1 MALFATIDPPLMYQ
15 RNFINLRVRH
25 YSRKMSRSNV
35 VVVSLLLTV
44 GLCGAQTGRDNEP
57 YCQNAPKKVDITDA
71 DAIIH
76 GLRIGHSSLE
86 DVQQK
91 FGRADIERVSRE
103 EESDVSVCYIS
114 PIDQTI
120 LVFYSGAMGG
130 WKDVTWF
137 GIWSHEAA
145 FPHASQCASSTLVSQ
160 KIATDSG
167 LRLGLTKKEVAAIA
181 GRPTKVGPT
190 ASKYEYLCLQKMT
203 EEQVKGFKA
212 NNWDVTKDP
221 YLDRMS
227 WINVRYAN
235 YAASRLEVGRI
246 ESY

>member
-1 MALFATIDPPLMYQ
+1 MRCSDM
-15 RNFINLRVRH
+15 
-25 YSRKMSRSNV
+25 V
-35 VVVSLLLTV
+35 VIPLLLTV
-44 GLCGAQTGRDNEP
+44 GICSVAQTGRNDEP
-57 YCQNAPKKVDITDA
+57 YCQNAPKKVEITEA
-71 DAIIH
+71 DATIL
-76 GLRIGHSSLE
+76 GLSIGRSSLE
-86 DVQQK
+86 DVQEK
-91 FGRADIERVSRE
+91 FGRAEIERVSRE

-137 GIWSHEAA
+137 AIWSREAA

-160 KIATDSG
+160 SVATDSG
-167 LRLGLTKKEVAAIA
+167 LRVGLTKKEVAGIA
-181 GRPTKVGPT
+181 GRPTKIGPT
-190 ASKYEYLCLQKMT
+190 SSKYEGLCLQKMT
-203 EEQVKGFKA
+203 EEQIKGFKA

-227 WINVRYAN
+227 WIDVRYVN
-235 YAASRLEVGRI
+235 SIAARLEIGRI